1 MAKQSTR
8 KNELP
13 TVDDM
18 PADEPIESQP
28 PAVAVAALTVTR
40 QVIEV
45 PLAQMSFG
53 NLPRRVDLR
62 KLSVRQ
68 SQALRQLEEA
78 LAANS
83 ARLADGS
90 RINRPMNA
98 IKWLLETI
106 AGE

>member
-1 MAKQSTR
+1 MAKQSIR

-13 TVDDM
+13 TVDDL
-18 PADEPIESQP
+18 PEDEPIKNQP
-28 PAVAVAALTVTR
+28 PAVGVAALTVTR
-40 QVIEV
+40 QIIEV
-45 PLAQMSFG
+45 PLAHISFG

-62 KLSVRQ
+62 KLSGRQ
-68 SQALRQLEEA
+68 SLALRQLEEA
-78 LAANS
+78 LAANN

-90 RINRPMNA
+90 RINSPMNA